1 MPNGRVGLEH
11 GFVFSLVPDFREM
24 FEVMADVAFVPRD
37 QDWFDVDSWFSKVRN
52 FPRKS
57 IGIKRQIELFLA
69 PAGQSYLKNLTT
81 IHRRHEV
88 LGQYL
93 RALF

>member
-37 QDWFDVDSWFSKVRN
+37 QD
-52 FPRKS
+52 
-57 IGIKRQIELFLA
+57 
-69 PAGQSYLKNLTT
+69 
-81 IHRRHEV
+81 
-88 LGQYL
+88 
-93 RALF
+93 